1 MAPRTVTALVLCPDS
16 EPGVGVE
23 HKIAGLTV
31 GERLLLALS
40 HEGVGRVAFVGNGP
54 RPVSSRADIEAAM
67 GAPDDEQVGHYVAT
81 NTELRYR
88 SGELGM
94 LLVLDGGAVVEM
106 SVGLWDEIFLVEG
119 CL

>member
-1 MAPRTVTALVLCPDS
+1 
-16 EPGVGVE
+16 
-23 HKIAGLTV
+23 
-31 GERLLLALS
+31 
-40 HEGVGRVAFVGNGP
+40 
-54 RPVSSRADIEAAM
+54 M

-88 SGELGM
+88 SGGLGM
-94 LLVLDGGAVVEM
+94 LFVLDGGAVIEM